1 VICSNF
7 LSPFLL
13 QFQSGP
19 NLQHA
24 HPIDGVSFV
33 TMMHNKNSEIQKKNI
48 KRKTKE
54 ERRHP
59 RQKKSVLYAELDTL
73 YVRALV
79 HFIQRKLE
87 ATCVTP
93 LRTPKRDVTF
103 FYILSPPARFTFLN
117 IPFVSL
123 RAFCSDHR
131 SRLSLRSTRT
141 KRNQTG
147 FHCQIIR
154 NHSGVQRDSQPCW

>member
-1 VICSNF
+1 MICSNF

-79 HFIQRKLE
+79 HFIPKE
-87 ATCVTP
+87 ARSNVCDTLANTK
-93 LRTPKRDVTF
+93 KRRYF
-103 FYILSPPARFTFLN
+103 FLHPIPARPLHFSQYTFRFAPRFL
-117 IPFVSL
+117 FRSSL
-123 RAFCSDHR
+123 TIVTQIDKDEEKPNW
-131 SRLSLRSTRT
+131 LSLPDHPKSFGSS
-141 KRNQTG
+141 KR
-147 FHCQIIR
+147 
-154 NHSGVQRDSQPCW
+154 